1 MLLAHLEGTKAL
13 ERIVDLGFAVVERDS
28 A

>member
-1 MLLAHLEGTKAL
+1 MLLAHLAGGPIHP
-13 ERIVDLGFAVVERDS
+13 RIADLGFAVVERDS